1 MKVAISLPD
10 PVFDAAEKLAGEL
23 GVSRSQ
29 LYATAL
35 AKFLEERSALAVTES
50 LNAVYSVV
58 PSTMDEAMMRAQMEV
73 LAREAW

>member
-10 PVFDAAEKLAGEL
+10 PMFDAAEKLAGEL

-35 AKFLEERSALAVTES
+35 ARFLEERSALAVTES

>member
-1 MKVAISLPD
+1 M
-10 PVFDAAEKLAGEL
+10 
-23 GVSRSQ
+23 
-29 LYATAL
+29 YATAL
-35 AKFLEERSALAVTES
+35 ARFLEERSALAVTES

>member
-10 PVFDAAEKLAGEL
+10 PMFDAAEKLAGEL

-35 AKFLEERSALAVTES
+35 AKFLAERSALAVTES

-58 PSTMDEAMMRAQMEV
+58 PSNMDEAMMRAQMEV